1 MVYEGYD
8 KEPAMLPVA
17 RIGLSSSSR
26 AVFRAVIVGLA
37 WLALWFSV
45 LVATL
50 DRPAA
55 RETNAVI
62 GIAAAPRA

>member
-1 MVYEGYD
+1 MV
-8 KEPAMLPVA
+8 PVA

-26 AVFRAVIVGLA
+26 AAFRAAIVVLA

-50 DRPAA
+50 DRPARQP
-55 RETNAVI
+55 RESRLGVAT
-62 GIAAAPRA
+62 AAPRA